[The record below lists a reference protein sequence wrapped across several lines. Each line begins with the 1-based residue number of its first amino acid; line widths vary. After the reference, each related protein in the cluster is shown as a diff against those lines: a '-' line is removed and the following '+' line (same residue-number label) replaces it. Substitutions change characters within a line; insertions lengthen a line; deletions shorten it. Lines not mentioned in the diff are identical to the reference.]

1 MDKIRLEGIEVFA
14 NHGVFPEENKL
25 GQKFILSLELCMDTR
40 MAGQTDDLEYSVH
53 YGKVAE
59 YATNYLQ
66 KNTYNLIEAAAEHL
80 AQAILLK
87 FQQVKEVRVQ
97 LYKPW
102 APIGL
107 PMKSVS
113 VDITRKW
120 HVAYLSIGSNIGD
133 REKYLHE
140 AIKAIDKLDTC
151 NVTMTSKFIE
161 TEPYGK
167 TDQPKFLNGALEIE
181 TLLSPDELLDNLH
194 EVEHRAGRKRKE
206 HWGPRTLDLDILLYD
221 DDVIQTTDL
230 VIPHMD
236 MLNRKFVI
244 DPLAEIAP
252 YVVHPLE
259 HKNMLQLK
267 KKLDK
272 KSKTK
277 TDN

>member
-1 MDKIRLEGIEVFA
+1 MDKIKLEGLEVFA

-40 MAGQTDDLEYSVH
+40 MAGLTDELEYSVH

-59 YATNYLQ
+59 YASDFLQ
-66 KNTYNLIEAAAEHL
+66 KNTFNLIEAAAEGL
-80 AQAILLK
+80 AQSLLLK
-87 FQQVKEVRVQ
+87 FQQVKQVRVQ
-97 LYKPW
+97 LFKPW

-120 HVAYLSIGSNIGD
+120 HVAYISIGSNIGD
-133 REKYLHE
+133 RERYMHE
-140 AIKAIDKLDTC
+140 GVKAIDKLDTC
-151 NVTMTSKFIE
+151 KVTMTSKFIE

-167 TDQPKFLNGALEIE
+167 TDQPKFMNGALEVE
-181 TLLSPDELLDNLH
+181 TLLSPDELLDSLH
-194 EVEHRAGRKRKE
+194 EVEQKAGRKRKE
-206 HWGPRTLDLDILLYD
+206 HWGPRTLDLDILMYD
-221 DDVIQTTDL
+221 DAVIQTADL

-272 KSKTK
+272 RLKNKSE
-277 TDN
+277 

>member
-1 MDKIRLEGIEVFA
+1 MDMIKIEGIEVFA

-25 GQKFILSLELCMDTR
+25 GQKFVLSLELHMDTR
-40 MAGQTDDLEYSVH
+40 MAGLTDELEYSVH

-59 YATNYLQ
+59 FSSDFLQ

-87 FQQVKEVRVQ
+87 FQMVREVRVQ
-97 LYKPW
+97 LFKPW

-120 HVAYLSIGSNIGD
+120 HIAYISIGSNIGNK
-133 REKYLHE
+133 EKYLYE
-140 AIKAIDKLDTC
+140 GIKAIDKLDTC
-151 NVTMTSKFIE
+151 KVTMTSKFRE

-167 TDQPKFLNGALEIE
+167 TDQDKFLNGALEVE

-194 EVEHRAGRKRKE
+194 DVEQKAGRKRKE
-206 HWGPRTLDLDILLYD
+206 HWGPRTLDLDILMYD
-221 DDVIQTTDL
+221 DKIIQTPDL

-236 MLNRKFVI
+236 MLNRKFVLE
-244 DPLAEIAP
+244 PMAEIAP

-259 HKNMLQLK
+259 RKNMLQLK

-272 KSKTK
+272 KLKSKAE
-277 TDN
+277 